1 MLLLQDFPYCLWVG
15 GIVEFDQAVQTEW
28 PIAVVIR
35 DQTESSF
42 NFSLDHQLGKDAS
55 ILLGVFVLISVCL
68 GGLVLDGSALIH
80 QVV

>member
-1 MLLLQDFPYCLWVG
+1 VFLLQDFSYCLWVG
-15 GIVEFDQAVQTEW
+15 GIVGFDQAVQAEW

-35 DQTESSF
+35 DQAERSS
-42 NFSLDHQLGKDAS
+42 NSSLHHQLGKDAS
-55 ILLGVFVLISVCL
+55 ILLGVFVLISVCS